1 MKLIVG
7 LGNPG
12 AKYENTRH
20 NAGFMVI
27 DECADAMGIELNET
41 KFKGVYGSAVIDG
54 EKVFLLKPLTYMN
67 LSGESVRPFMDYFKI
82 DLEDVLIIFD
92 DMDLPVGQIRLRQ
105 KGGHGGH
112 NGIKSLNAHLGTSEF
127 KRIRMGVERPEPGVS
142 VVNHVL
148 GTFRAEEQDA
158 LNQAIKKATEA
169 CRYWLKN
176 EFPNVMNQYN

>member
-27 DECADAMGIELNET
+27 DECAKSMGIELSET

-112 NGIKSLNAHLGTSEF
+112 NGIKSLNAHLGTNEF
-127 KRIRMGVERPEPGVS
+127 KRIRIGVERPDPGVS

-148 GTFRAEEQDA
+148 GTFRAEEKDA
-158 LNQAIKKATEA
+158 LDQAISKATEA
-169 CRYWLKN
+169 CRFWLKN

>member
-12 AKYENTRH
+12 TKYENTRH

-27 DECADAMGIELNET
+27 DECAEMMGIELKDT
-41 KFKGVYGSAVIDG
+41 KYKGVYGSAIVDG

-67 LSGESVRPFMDYFKI
+67 LSGECVRPFMDYFKI
-82 DLEDVLIIFD
+82 DIEDVVIIFD
-92 DMDLPVGQIRLRQ
+92 DMDLSVGQIRLRQ

-112 NGIKSLNAHLGTSEF
+112 NGIKSLNAHLGTNEF
-127 KRIRMGVERPEPGVS
+127 KRIRIGVERPEPGVS

-148 GTFRAEEQDA
+148 GTFRAEERD
-158 LNQAIKKATEA
+158 LLTQAVKKASEA
-169 CRYWLKN
+169 CRYWLQN
-176 EFPNVMNQYN
+176 DFPNVMNHYN